1 MAYGLE
7 AYAGEEL
14 RVYRQ
19 AVSDD
24 RVAFEVRRP
33 TADAASESVL
43 VRALLTVAERP

>member
-1 MAYGLE
+1 MP
-7 AYAGEEL
+7 GEEL

-19 AVSDD
+19 AMNDD